1 MSANHLNVP
10 ETTKA
15 IVWAGPV
22 SSAPSPVHYS
32 NSHQYICTMDPSITA
47 VLIVLLLILT
57 QLHIR
62 ACGGYCL
69 EQRAAYYCRCRES
82 NHGKGIPHAIHLVLR
97 KMAEVPAGTPLVAK
111 DLDISCISCGDE
123 VDVLSCLPCL
133 HSVSVCEKKECRQNL
148 LDRKAS
154 CSHCKETFSFPSE
167 GFPHY
172 TFAERKFVAK
182 QLEEEGIFC
191 YAEHESPQLAVIFC
205 SSCPGPLCEECHSL
219 HRTAPIF
226 KKHKFLAFQEAVKGG
241 IVTDQGNLLCC
252 THNESLKC
260 FCQDCEVLICTVF
273 PVVGPHQSH
282 RVLFVDKE
290 VGEMNKQLLVQCI
303 KAVKRRMDKMS
314 SVVRDIDDR
323 LFTLHEEGNHCKEDI
338 VEMKNRMIEAVTNR
352 CAVLISEVEEA
363 EENRTRDL
371 EEYKETLQNQMK
383 QLEHFKTSA
392 EDIVHDS
399 TTREQLSVRKA
410 MIQRASTLIST
421 PIPPPPPS
429 SSSIHFVSEKREEAE
444 KILSQVGG
452 LSLGADPKTST
463 MEGLTIA
470 NNTVECCPWNVSLM
484 LKVVT
489 RDHSGSQCAFGG
501 ENVVSVLTPT
511 TCGVPVLG
519 KVEDNGDGT
528 YQVIFVSVPS
538 EECKLFVTVNGVHIK
553 GSPVNVKVCYPNT
566 IKQEIRDDKERQ
578 FRALVYTK
586 QGTLLATDN
595 ENEEVCAFAK
605 CGEMLN
611 SFKVQDSGDYL
622 DGIASF
628 SDGKIAVSLYRRGC
642 IAVYRPNGE
651 LVKEFRSD
659 RLDGPEGLAVSN
671 KGQLFVAELGGHRVS
686 VYSENGEFQF
696 SFGSKG
702 SQPGEFKYSEQIC
715 IGQDGLVYVSDHGNN
730 RIQVFHQ
737 NGHFVRQFGKG
748 VVNVPIGLALTR
760 DGHIV
765 VVSKSADK
773 LSIFSPSGECVHE
786 VKDVGLEGPYG
797 VAVTD
802 DGFISVADS
811 DNCRIVKL

>member
-1 MSANHLNVP
+1 MHHGSIYYCSINCLTSDVY
-10 ETTKA
+10 TTSRKGLWW
-15 IVWAGPV
+15 ILPRTT
-22 SSAPSPVHYS
+22 
-32 NSHQYICTMDPSITA
+32 CR
-47 VLIVLLLILT
+47 VL
-57 QLHIR
+57 
-62 ACGGYCL
+62 
-69 EQRAAYYCRCRES
+69 YCRCRES
-82 NHGKGIPHAIHLVLR
+82 DHVHRKGFPHAIHFVPR
-97 KMAEVPAGTPLVAK
+97 KMAELPAGTPLVAK
-111 DLDISCISCGDE
+111 HLDFSCVSCGDK
-123 VDVLSCLPCL
+123 VNVLNCLPCL

-154 CSHCKETFSFPSE
+154 CSHCKDTFPFPAE

-191 YAEHESPQLAVIFC
+191 YAEHESPQLAVVFC
-205 SSCPGPLCEECHSL
+205 SICPGPLCEECHSL

-226 KKHKFLAFQEAVKGG
+226 KKHKFTALQEAVKGG
-241 IVTDQGNLLCC
+241 IVDQGNLLCC
-252 THNESLKC
+252 THNEPLKC
-260 FCQDCEVLICTVF
+260 FCQDCEVLICTVC

-290 VGEMNKQLLVQCI
+290 VGEMNKQPLIQCI
-303 KAVKRRMDKMS
+303 KAAKKKIDKMS
-314 SVVRDIDDR
+314 SAVRDIDDR
-323 LFTLHEEGNHCKEDI
+323 LFTLREEGNRCKEDI
-338 VEMKNRMIEAVTNR
+338 AELKNRIIEAVTNR
-352 CAVLISEVEEA
+352 CTVLVSEVEEA
-363 EENRTRDL
+363 EEKRIRDL
-371 EEYKETLQNQMK
+371 EEHKKTLEDRMK

-392 EDIVHDS
+392 EDIVHDG
-399 TTREQLSVRKA
+399 TTREQLSVHKA
-410 MIQRASTLIST
+410 MIRRASMLTST
-421 PIPPPPPS
+421 PIPPPPSS
-429 SSSIHFVSEKREEAE
+429 SSSIHFVSEKREETE
-444 KILSQVGG
+444 KILSQVGR
-452 LSLGADPKTST
+452 LSLGADPETST

-470 NNTVECCPWNVSLM
+470 NNTVECRPWNVPLM

-538 EECKLFVTVNGVHIK
+538 EDCELFVTVNDVHMK

-566 IKQEIRDDKERQ
+566 IKQTIRDDKERW

-595 ENEEVCAFAK
+595 ENEEVCTFAK
-605 CGEMLN
+605 NGEMLN
-611 SFKVQDSGDYL
+611 SFKVQDPWIYV
-622 DGIASF
+622 DGIASL
-628 SDGKIAVSLYRRGC
+628 SDGNIAVSLYSRNC

-651 LVKEFRSD
+651 LVKEFGSD
-659 RLDGPEGLAVSN
+659 RLRGPKGLAVNN
-671 KGQLFVAELGGHRVS
+671 KGQLFVAEWNAHRVS
-686 VYSENGEFQF
+686 VYSENGEFQY

-702 SQPGEFKYSEQIC
+702 SQPGEFTCPEQIC
-715 IGQDGLVYVSDHGNN
+715 IGQDGLVYVCDHGNN
-730 RIQVFHQ
+730 RVQVFQQ
-737 NGHFVRQFGKG
+737 NGHFARQFGKG

-765 VVSKSADK
+765 VASWSADK
-773 LSIFSPSGECVHE
+773 LSIFSPSRECVHE
-786 VKDVGLEGPYG
+786 VKDVGLKNTYG

-802 DGFISVADS
+802 DGFIFVADS
-811 DNCRIVKL
+811 GNGRIVKL